1 MELSPG
7 SAVRQLTA
15 ISKHCDGRYDRCSK
29 YESLVEF
36 ITSDFD
42 GIYMAQEYTLRKVKK
57 SSSETFVPNNLQ
69 GVISQKNETFVV
81 SL

>member
-15 ISKHCDGRYDRCSK
+15 ISKHRCSK

-57 SSSETFVPNNLQ
+57 SYSETFVPNNLH